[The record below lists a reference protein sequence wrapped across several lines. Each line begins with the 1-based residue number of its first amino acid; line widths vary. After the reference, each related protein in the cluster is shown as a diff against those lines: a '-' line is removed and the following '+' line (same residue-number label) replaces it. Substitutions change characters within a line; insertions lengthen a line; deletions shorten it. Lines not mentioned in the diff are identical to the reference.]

1 MGLGLVESDPS
12 CLEMPTL
19 PFPPPV
25 SESPLP
31 RKVSFVA
38 FGDPERE
45 EEARTQNLQM
55 AFSAE
60 QEALVVESW
69 AVLKKDAA
77 AHGMKFFTKIFEIAP
92 SAKRLFSFLRD
103 SNVPLEQNPK
113 LKTHAF
119 SVFAMVAKY
128 ALLETIKEGIPEMWS
143 DDMKNAWGEAF
154 DQLASAIK
162 AEMKPAPA

>member
-1 MGLGLVESDPS
+1 
-12 CLEMPTL
+12 
-19 PFPPPV
+19 
-25 SESPLP
+25 
-31 RKVSFVA
+31 
-38 FGDPERE
+38 
-45 EEARTQNLQM
+45 M

-119 SVFAMVAKY
+119 SVFAMTCECAVQLRKAGKVTVRESSIKHLGVKHFQYGVVDEHFDVAKY

-143 DDMKNAWGEAF
+143 ADMKNAWGEAF

-162 AEMKPAPA
+162 AEMKPASA